1 MALPPFVAAVVTTTA
16 NRSSAWRAVQ
26 SLGHHH
32 PHAVAIVV
40 FVDDRFGAAM
50 SRLPATAIE
59 VDVRGPAW
67 LAAVLGP
74 ELRRLAMIHVGE
86 ALCRAVRPFALRAL
100 FEELGPHV
108 LLSLPADAE
117 VFGPIDELLRVDA
130 GQSIAVVPSRLGAP
144 PPDGRLPDAVDL
156 AAGGRFDQELFAVA
170 ERGPLDAW
178 GALLVRSPHIDPDR
192 VPEGHP
198 WFDDVVAAAD
208 PRGVRIVRDHR
219 IGVTYRN
226 ADEPGREGD
235 PRIICFEGFDPQ
247 RPWLLSE
254 RTGALPRVLLSRH
267 PWLARRCEARA
278 AALGDLRADDLHTDD
293 LGLLS
298 GWSSLANGLAIDE
311 AMRRAY
317 RRGVLDHLSDET
329 HLEPP
334 NPFDDSGTAA
344 FVLWLGAST
353 DERRPASRYL
363 RALHEARPDLRAR
376 FVDPDDP
383 GPEGLRAWARI
394 NGRSEGIPPEL
405 IPTPDAGRLPAL
417 VGEPAVPPPNGLN
430 VIGFL
435 HGELGVGEA
444 ARQLLRG
451 VEASGVPS
459 LAIADR
465 ATLHRQR
472 AELDTQTTE
481 QPVHRLNLVALNP
494 DALANFA
501 QARGAEFFRGR
512 RTIGL
517 WFWEVEGFPVRF
529 LESFDLVD
537 EVWVATE
544 HVRAAIAAATDKPV
558 RVIPLPLPAFASAA
572 GSATRDRAH
581 FRVLFSFDYASVAE
595 RKNPVGAYRAY
606 RAAFPTPDE
615 VLPDGRTPRLIL
627 KSINGDRHGTDR
639 EQLLAAIVGQPDV
652 ALMEDYLEEL
662 SNRALVA
669 GVDCYLSLH
678 RAEGWG
684 LTMAEAMAA
693 GVPVVATGYSGN
705 RAFMDETNSW
715 LVPFNLVPIPA
726 FVREYAGCGRWAEPD
741 QEAAAAALR
750 SIALDPAAAQERAD
764 RGRLDVRRLADP
776 TPAGEFIRI
785 HTTAIV
791 TADLAVALPVPLNR
805 VPKEAPVAP
814 VPPPS
819 STDQPTDLIPATT
832 VLDHP
837 GLGPVILPPPPGAA
851 PSPAGLKGSVRG
863 RVERAIKFEVDH
875 RDQREHAQA
884 VALVEELSLTREA
897 VRAVATHQ
905 LADQDALTATLS
917 GATDHLR
924 ALQFAHDS
932 LHTAVE
938 QIGTSAHDST
948 VALGDLSTRL
958 SRIEA
963 RLDQLTSALEA
974 LAAQATQAAP
984 ASPPS
989 PPTPA
994 RPAPAGPAPAG
1005 PATGSPPRR
1014 SG

>member
-1 MALPPFVAAVVTTTA
+1 MALPPFVATVVTTTA
-16 NRSSAWRAVQ
+16 NRTSAWRAVQ
-26 SLGHHH
+26 SLSDHH
-32 PHAVAIVV
+32 PDAVAVVV

-50 SRLPATAIE
+50 RGFPALAID

-67 LAAVLGP
+67 LATIFGP

-86 ALCRAVRPFALRAL
+86 AVCRAVRPFALRTL
-100 FEELGPHV
+100 FEELDPGV

-117 VFGPIDELLRVDA
+117 VLGPIDELLRVDA
-130 GQSIAVVPSRLGAP
+130 GQAIAVVPSRLSAP
-144 PPDGRLPDAVDL
+144 PPDGRLPDVVDL
-156 AAGGRFDQELFAVA
+156 AAGGRFDQELFALA
-170 ERGPLDAW
+170 ERSPLDAW
-178 GALLVRSPHIDPDR
+178 GALLARSPHIDPDR
-192 VPEGHP
+192 VPDGHP

-208 PRGVRIVRDHR
+208 PRDVRIVRDPR
-219 IGVTYRN
+219 IGISYRN
-226 ADEPGREGD
+226 ADEPGRDRD
-235 PRIICFEGFDPQ
+235 PRVIRFDGFDPQ

-254 RTGALPRVLLSRH
+254 RTGGLPRVLLSQH
-267 PWLARRCEARA
+267 PWLANLCAGRA
-278 AALGDLRADDLHTDD
+278 AALGDTRADDLHTDD
-293 LGLLS
+293 LDGADS
-298 GWSSLANGLAIDE
+298 WASLANGLAIDA

-317 RRGVLDHLSDET
+317 RRGVLDHLADET

-334 NPFDDSGTAA
+334 NPFDDGGTAQ
-344 FVLWLGAST
+344 FLQWLSSAT
-353 DERRPASRYL
+353 DARRPASRYL
-363 RALHEARPDLRAR
+363 RALHDGRPDLRAR

-394 NGRSEGIPPEL
+394 NGRREGIPPEL
-405 IPTPDAGRLPAL
+405 LPPPDAARLPAL
-417 VGEPAVPPPNGLN
+417 AAEPAASPPNGLN
-430 VIGFL
+430 VVGFL

-465 ATLHRQR
+465 ATLHRQL
-472 AELDTQTTE
+472 AELDTPTADL
-481 QPVHRLNLVALNP
+481 PVHRLNLIALNP
-494 DALANFA
+494 DALAIFA
-501 QARGAEFFRGR
+501 QTRGADFFRGR

-517 WFWEVEGFPVRF
+517 WFWEVEAFPVRF
-529 LESFDLVD
+529 THAFALVD

-544 HVRAAIAAATDKPV
+544 HVRSAIAAATEKPV
-558 RVIPLPLPAFASAA
+558 RVIPLPLPTFDSAA
-572 GSATRDRAH
+572 GSATHDPAH

-595 RKNPVGAYRAY
+595 RKNPVGAFRAY
-606 RAAFPTPDE
+606 RAAFPTPGE

-652 ALMEDYLEEL
+652 TLIDDYLEPQA
-662 SNRALVA
+662 NRALVA
-669 GVDCYLSLH
+669 EADCYLSLH

-693 GVPVVATGYSGN
+693 GIPVVATGYSGN
-705 RAFMDETNSW
+705 CTFMDETNSW
-715 LVPFNLVPIPA
+715 LVPFELVPIPA

-741 QEAAAAALR
+741 LGVAAAAVR
-750 SIALDPAAAQERAD
+750 SIALDPAAAQERAE
-764 RGRLDVRRLADP
+764 RGRLDVCRLADP
-776 TPAGEFIRI
+776 APAGEFIRA

-791 TADLAVALPVPLNR
+791 TADLAVALPIPPNR
-805 VPKEAPVAP
+805 VPEEAPVDP

-819 STDQPTDLIPATT
+819 HTDQPTDLAPAPT

-851 PSPAGLKGSVRG
+851 PAPAGLKGSMRSQ
-863 RVERAIKFEVDH
+863 VERAIKFEVDH
-875 RDQREHAQA
+875 RDQREHARA
-884 VALVEELSLTREA
+884 VALVEEVSLTREA
-897 VRAVATHQ
+897 VRAVATRQ

-917 GATDHLR
+917 GAIDHLG
-924 ALQFAHDS
+924 ALQSAHDS
-932 LHTAVE
+932 LHIAVE

-948 VALGDLSTRL
+948 VALGDLSARL

-974 LAAQATQAAP
+974 LAAQAT
-984 ASPPS
+984 
-989 PPTPA
+989 
-994 RPAPAGPAPAG
+994 
-1005 PATGSPPRR
+1005 GSTPRR